1 MPAQTNATLSR
12 VQAPGTGE
20 TFDGPPAAGP
30 DKWVAAVGQAANAY
44 VKTRRRR
51 VTTAAGSDVVLET
64 TLIVDSGSPA
74 IDWRAGD
81 IVTYARTGAAAES
94 RTVETVEASAIDD
107 AAFDSDLVTTRL
119 GLVAS

>member
-12 VQAPGTGE
+12 VQAAGTSE

-30 DKWVAAVGQAANAY
+30 DKWVAPDQTANAY

-64 TLIVDSGSPA
+64 TLIVDSSMA
-74 IDWRAGD
+74 VDWRAGD
-81 IVTYARTGAAAES
+81 VVTYARTGGTAET
-94 RTVETVEASAIDD
+94 RTVETVEVSAIDD
-107 AAFDSDLVTTRL
+107 PAFTPDLVTTRL